1 MNQLLRADSTP
12 VISES
17 ILLDCSASK
26 DISMFD
32 AGESPIKGGE
42 PGDLYSRDTTRCDI
56 FSNLDK
62 EMKGS
67 DAVQEAEEDLR
78 ETRESEICNISKY
91 DDDASSSSSAD
102 EDEDK
107 SMQLCP

>member
-1 MNQLLRADSTP
+1 MNKLLRADSTP
-12 VISES
+12 IISDS
-17 ILLDCSASK
+17 MLMDCSASK

-56 FSNLDK
+56 FSNLNK

-67 DAVQEAEEDLR
+67 DIVAIQEAG
-78 ETRESEICNISKY
+78 
-91 DDDASSSSSAD
+91 
-102 EDEDK
+102 
-107 SMQLCP
+107 